1 MGFHRSPHT
10 QSHQHSFEN
19 MSNYG
24 DLSPEETRALEE
36 DGVVLPSPT
45 HGKRKVSAAFLAPP
59 PSQDP
64 GHDSGYSSSSYTG
77 SSSSSSA
84 TSVRFRSFNSS
95 RAPHTIDLPES
106 IYSVAALEFIGFTT
120 ETASEILA
128 RFNSRPDPDQC
139 PDDLL
144 DYVIAY
150 PSRLTSAPFQHYSL
164 AEGMTALG
172 LTEQLQDALTDP
184 RFSTIFWTE
193 TAVYW
198 IKDTLRINYLTLVQ
212 LQRRLSNHAARS
224 LAKKPK
230 RGSLEA
236 VFQPAAV
243 ATPIATLTMT
253 SEDHNLPKTY
263 VTVQTAGPVLQDHY
277 VLYMAKAGT
286 EMEGWIGDD
295 GSLNMDQIA
304 SLGGCDFNHRPSAW
318 YWTLEAETAEVY
330 REWASTRCVWSDTWI
345 IRIQIPTTFINS
357 LRQQNLWYSRD
368 WKEYVWYCKKKNVP
382 PPKYD
387 SYWKPGGA
395 DLIKGHICTGVS
407 SSVTRIKEEELQE
420 KMTEENLVMISSGK
434 ASQWVCMN
442 EATAE
447 RLAMEI
453 RGKIHIDI
461 TAAANTSEFSA

>member
-1 MGFHRSPHT
+1 
-10 QSHQHSFEN
+10 
-19 MSNYG
+19 MSTYG

-36 DGVVLPSPT
+36 DHVVLPSPA
-45 HGKRKVSAAFLAPP
+45 HGKRKVSAALLAPP
-59 PSQDP
+59 PNQD
-64 GHDSGYSSSSYTG
+64 SNYSSSSYSG
-77 SSSSSSA
+77 STSSSSA

-95 RAPHTIDLPES
+95 RAHTIDLPES

-128 RFNSRPDPDQC
+128 RFNSRPDPAQC
-139 PDDLL
+139 PDDLI

-150 PSRLTSAPFQHYSL
+150 PLWLTSAPFQHYSL
-164 AEGMTALG
+164 TEGMTALG
-172 LTEQLQDALTDP
+172 LNQQLQDALTDP

-198 IKDTLRINYLTLVQ
+198 IKDTLRINYLTLIQ
-212 LQRRLSNHAARS
+212 LQSRLSNHATRS
-224 LAKKPK
+224 LLKKPR

-236 VFQPAAV
+236 VFQPAA
-243 ATPIATLTMT
+243 AAAPPLQTEPPTATLTMT

-277 VLYMAKAGT
+277 VLYKATAAT
-286 EMEGWIGDD
+286 EMGEWIQDD
-295 GSLNMDQIA
+295 GNLDMQAIA
-304 SLGGCDFNHRPSAW
+304 SLGGCDFNHKPFAW
-318 YWTLEAETAEVY
+318 YWTLEAETAEIY
-330 REWASTRCVWSDTWI
+330 RAWASRRCFWSDTWI
-345 IRIQIPTTFINS
+345 IRIQIPTIFIDS
-357 LRQQNLWYSRD
+357 LRQQSLWDSRD
-368 WKEYVWYCKKKNVP
+368 WKEYVWYCKKRSVP

-387 SYWKPGGA
+387 SYWKAGGA
-395 DLIKGHICTGVS
+395 DLVKGHICTGVS
-407 SSVTRIKEEELQE
+407 SSVTRIKKEELQA

-434 ASQWVCMN
+434 ASQWAFMN

-461 TAAANTSEFSA
+461 TAATNNSDPAAG